1 MPRVRKVLLA
11 DPDAGVLRDLA
22 RALRERGYQT
32 SVATDG
38 SRALEVAVLR
48 HPDVVLFDSA
58 SPMVDARTF
67 MQILRTNPRTEDIP
81 VIVTGTAKDA
91 EKLRAVRDG
100 FLRKPYNLDEV
111 LGRVGQIFRR
121 LDASRELKKDH
132 EIEGSL
138 KQMGIPD
145 LLQILSTNR
154 RSGTLSLESGDLRG
168 EIQISEGRPVNARV
182 GTVEGDKAL
191 FRLLGMTEGS
201 FAFVPGTFSGSPK
214 IRRGMEEALLEGMRQ
229 ADEAAVLRGKLP
241 PLQDRLTLAP
251 DASLP
256 ADQHPITAEVVRLLA
271 EPRSLG
277 EVLDLSTATD
287 FEVLGAIKSLLDK
300 GIARAGPAMETRT
313 SGPLLLPAALHALR
327 ARILRGRPAAKEAVG
342 KVVLVSES
350 QKTVRA
356 FLSSLTDLPGFRS
369 LRQPT
374 PELLGTWSRIEFP
387 DGLRVELV
395 SIPGAD
401 EARPLWRP
409 CAAGALGALVL
420 DSGPAS
426 TRLADFLGREER
438 VPLVTLGD
446 ASVPRALEAVPGA
459 SHVAAEPKEGVRTLL
474 EAVLKQAAA

>member
-32 SVATDG
+32 SVASDG

-48 HPDVVLFDSA
+48 HPDVVLFDS
-58 SPMVDARTF
+58 SCPMVDARTF
-67 MQILRTNPRTEDIP
+67 MQILRTNPRTEGIP

-91 EKLRAVRDG
+91 ERLRSVRDG
-100 FLRKPYNLDEV
+100 FLRKPFNLDEV
-111 LGRVGQIFRR
+111 LGRIAQIFRR
-121 LDASRELKKDH
+121 LDASRELKNDR

-145 LLQILSTNR
+145 LLQILATNR
-154 RSGTLSLESGDLRG
+154 RSGTLSLENGEERG

-182 GTVEGDKAL
+182 GNVEAEKAL

-201 FAFVPGTFSGSPK
+201 FAFVPGIFSAAPK

-229 ADEAAVLRGKLP
+229 ADEAAVLRAKLP
-241 PLQDRLTLAP
+241 SLQVRLALAAE
-251 DASLP
+251 ASLP
-256 ADQHPITAEVVRLLA
+256 ADQHPITAEVVRLLG

-277 EVLDLSTATD
+277 DLLDLSAASD
-287 FEVLGAIKSLLDK
+287 YEVLGAIKSLLDK
-300 GIARAGPAMETRT
+300 GLARIGTAAESPSA
-313 SGPLLLPAALHALR
+313 GPLLLPAALHALR

-342 KVVLVSES
+342 KILLVSES

-356 FLSSLTDLPGFRS
+356 FLQSLSDLPGFRT

-374 PELLGTWSRIEFP
+374 PELLGTWSRLEFP

-395 SIPGAD
+395 SVPGAD

-409 CAAGALGALVL
+409 CAAGALGAIVL
-420 DSGPAS
+420 DRGPAS
-426 TRLADFLGREER
+426 TRLADFLGREDR
-438 VPLVTLGD
+438 VPLVTLGE
-446 ASVPRALEAVPGA
+446 AAIAPALEGIPG
-459 SHVAAEPKEGVRTLL
+459 SEHVKAQPKEGVRALL
-474 EAVLKQAAA
+474 EAVLRQAAA